1 VRKPI
6 ATALSFVLPFLMGT
20 HAFAAAPV
28 VLATIKPVH
37 SLVAAVMQGAG
48 TPELLIQG
56 AQSEHSY
63 ALKTSDAEKVARAR
77 IVFEVGPDLE
87 TYLIRPLATLA
98 PNATVVVLERAPGV
112 RLLPA
117 RRGGLWEDGS
127 DGDGPTDPHIWL
139 DPENAIAMTKAIAAA
154 LTKADP
160 ARTALYAAN
169 RDHEVA
175 MLAAL
180 ENELRRSLAPV
191 RGRPYLVFHDAYR
204 YFERRFD
211 LSAVGAV
218 TVAPDRPVGPRRIE
232 ALRAA
237 ILEGKVVCV
246 FREPQF
252 SPRLIDTLVEDSRA
266 KTGVLDPLGA
276 ELTPGAGLYPALLR
290 NLAASLNGC
299 AGKNG

>member
-1 VRKPI
+1 M
-6 ATALSFVLPFLMGT
+6 TA
-20 HAFAAAPV
+20 HAFAAGPV

-77 IVFEVGPDLE
+77 IVFEIGPDLE
-87 TYLIRPLATLA
+87 TYLVRPLATLA

-112 RLLPA
+112 HQLPA

-154 LTKADP
+154 LSKADP
-160 ARTALYAAN
+160 THTALYTAN
-169 RDHEVA
+169 RDREVA
-175 MLAAL
+175 MLTAL
-180 ENELRRSLAPV
+180 ENELRKNLAPV
-191 RGRPYLVFHDAYR
+191 QGRPYLVFHDAYH
-204 YFERRFD
+204 YFERRFG
-211 LSAVGAV
+211 LSSVGAV

-232 ALRAA
+232 TLRAA
-237 ILEGKVVCV
+237 ILQGKIVCV

-252 SPRLIDTLVEDSRA
+252 SPRLIDTLVEGSRA

-276 ELTPGAGLYPALLR
+276 DLTPGVGLYPALLR

-299 AGKNG
+299 VGKNG